1 MDGVTFIESF
11 IIFSKLCPSGVSI
24 SPSKYSSSSLMLRSV
39 LASPFSLKVLFG
51 KARTL
56 SSISRNLKYFHHC
69 MTLNG
74 LHEQLIS
81 YYLGLSVSDTRLQI
95 SSI

>member
-1 MDGVTFIESF
+1 MISTKSRSKVRIGMDRSLF
-11 IIFSKLCPSGVSI
+11 
-24 SPSKYSSSSLMLRSV
+24 SSSLMLRSV

-69 MTLNG
+69 MTLNF
-74 LHEQLIS
+74 S
-81 YYLGLSVSDTRLQI
+81 NKNLQKAALRQKKI
-95 SSI
+95 MIEV